1 MKIVFLILLTGN
13 AYAIGGVEIPYL
25 IEILSENIKRYEQL
39 KTVIEQGKD
48 AEQLL
53 RVLNEGIDNASGLLS
68 SLPIKDEGVLSQL
81 GEFKQAMDKVR
92 EIYGA
97 IPKGNESA
105 LFRLHD
111 ETVSEGF
118 KMINESREYA
128 RAQEKNAKKVF
139 IQAASASPRG
149 AQRMT
154 AQMSAQ
160 ILHALNQLLRV
171 NSQILKLQS
180 ERLAHETKGGKDSTR
195 HFNRM
200 NHDIEQTFEQYKVS
214 NRFPRF

>member
-1 MKIVFLILLTGN
+1 MRVIFFILLTGN
-13 AYAIGGVEIPYL
+13 AHAIGGMEIPYL

-81 GEFKQAMDKVR
+81 DEFKQAMDKVR
-92 EIYGA
+92 EIYGT

-128 RAQEKNAKKVF
+128 REQEQNAKKVF
-139 IQAASASPRG
+139 IQAASACGSRIAG
-149 AQRMT
+149 R
-154 AQMSAQ
+154 
-160 ILHALNQLLRV
+160 
-171 NSQILKLQS
+171 
-180 ERLAHETKGGKDSTR
+180 
-195 HFNRM
+195 
-200 NHDIEQTFEQYKVS
+200 
-214 NRFPRF
+214 